1 MPLVPHPFI
10 YEINTWVWLREL
22 GVGLADVPVEEW
34 DAIAELGFDA
44 VWLMGV
50 WERSPAGVE
59 IALRNEGLVQ
69 SFQRALPD
77 LTRADVVGSPY
88 CIREYE
94 VAGELGGAGG
104 LAAAREA
111 LERCGLKLIL
121 DFVPNHVAPDHPWTA
136 THPEYF
142 IRGSDDDVQR
152 DPGSFVR
159 VGDSVLAN
167 GRDPYFPAWPDVVQL
182 NAFSVELRAA
192 VVTTLR
198 RIADQCDGVRCDM
211 AMLMLNDVFERT
223 WGERA
228 GARPAD
234 EYWPATIAA
243 VKADHGDFVFMAEA
257 YWDLEYALQQQGF
270 DYCYDKRLY
279 DRLIHDGAEAVH
291 GHLTGDTAY
300 QERLL
305 RFIENHDEPRAA
317 ASFSTGKA
325 RAAAV
330 ATLGQTGA
338 RLVHD
343 GQLDGRRVQLP
354 VFLGRRPDEQ
364 PDADL
369 RAFYGRL
376 LEGLSDDV
384 FRTGTWQLGEAS
396 GWDGNDAWRNL
407 LAWGWHGDGSRKL
420 IVVNLG
426 DAQAQGH
433 VSLPWDELRG
443 TEWTLADASSGESY
457 ERSGD
462 DLRNGL
468 YVSLDPWGW
477 HLFDLAPRGEA

>member
-1 MPLVPHPFI
+1 M
-10 YEINTWVWLREL
+10 
-22 GVGLADVPVEEW
+22 
-34 DAIAELGFDA
+34 
-44 VWLMGV
+44 
-50 WERSPAGVE
+50 
-59 IALRNEGLVQ
+59 
-69 SFQRALPD
+69 
-77 LTRADVVGSPY
+77 
-88 CIREYE
+88 
-94 VAGELGGAGG
+94 
-104 LAAAREA
+104 
-111 LERCGLKLIL
+111 
-121 DFVPNHVAPDHPWTA
+121 PNHVAPDHPWTA

-300 QERLL
+300 QERLV

-317 ASFSTGKA
+317 AAFSAGQA

-364 PDADL
+364 PDPDL
-369 RAFYGRL
+369 RAFYERL

-420 IVVNLG
+420 VVVNLG
-426 DAQAQGH
+426 DARAEGH
-433 VSLPWDELRG
+433 VSLAVGRAARHRLDACRRVERRELRAKRRRSPQRPLR
-443 TEWTLADASSGESY
+443 LARPVG
-457 ERSGD
+457 
-462 DLRNGL
+462 
-468 YVSLDPWGW
+468 
-477 HLFDLAPRGEA
+477 LAPLRPGAAR

>member
-1 MPLVPHPFI
+1 
-10 YEINTWVWLREL
+10 
-22 GVGLADVPVEEW
+22 
-34 DAIAELGFDA
+34 
-44 VWLMGV
+44 
-50 WERSPAGVE
+50 
-59 IALRNEGLVQ
+59 
-69 SFQRALPD
+69 
-77 LTRADVVGSPY
+77 
-88 CIREYE
+88 
-94 VAGELGGAGG
+94 
-104 LAAAREA
+104 
-111 LERCGLKLIL
+111 
-121 DFVPNHVAPDHPWTA
+121 
-136 THPEYF
+136 
-142 IRGSDDDVQR
+142 
-152 DPGSFVR
+152 
-159 VGDSVLAN
+159 
-167 GRDPYFPAWPDVVQL
+167 
-182 NAFSVELRAA
+182 
-192 VVTTLR
+192 
-198 RIADQCDGVRCDM
+198 M

-291 GHLTGDTAY
+291 GHLTGDSAY

-317 ASFSTGKA
+317 ASFSAGKA

-364 PDADL
+364 PDPDL
-369 RAFYGRL
+369 RAFYERL

-420 IVVNLG
+420 VVVNLG